1 MTTFSTTVQT
11 RIKAPPALAFQHIA
25 PMDPRAL
32 FTGYGPLPAVT
43 GTHDQT
49 GAWDAPGQ
57 TRTVDLSDGSSAQEG
72 LKHYHPA
79 QYFSYTV
86 GGFTGALRW
95 LATGADGAWWF
106 DPHSGGTQ
114 TTVHW
119 RHAFHARSRW
129 AVPVL
134 WLLASVLWRGYMR
147 KALRLAKMQIE
158 SPARTPPGSAL
169 SA

>member
-1 MTTFSTTVQT
+1 MTTFSATVQT
-11 RIKAPPALAFQHIA
+11 RIKASPALAFQHIA

-43 GTHDQT
+43 GTSDQT

-57 TRTVDLSDGSSAQEG
+57 TRTVALSDGSSAQEG

-86 GGFTGALRW
+86 SNFTGALRW
-95 LATGADGAWWF
+95 LATGANGAWWF
-106 DPHSGGTQ
+106 DPQAEGTQ
-114 TTVHW
+114 TTVRW
-119 RHAFHARSRW
+119 RHAFHARSQW
-129 AVPVL
+129 AAPVL
-134 WLLASVLWRGYMR
+134 WLLANVLWRGYMR
-147 KALRLAKMQIE
+147 KALRLAKAQIE
-158 SPARTPPGSAL
+158 TSSQAPASAAL